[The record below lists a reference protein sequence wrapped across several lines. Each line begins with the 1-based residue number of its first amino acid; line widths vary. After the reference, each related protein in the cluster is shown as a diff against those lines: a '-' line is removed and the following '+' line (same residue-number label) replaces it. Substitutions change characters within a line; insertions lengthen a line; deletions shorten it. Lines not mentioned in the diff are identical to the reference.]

1 MKIGVFSNYYPPM
14 ERGGAELVAQRVADE
29 LSRRGH
35 QVFVLSTI
43 PFSGPRSLRPQILES
58 HIERVY
64 RFFPFNFFHLSNA
77 QHHSFLL
84 RVLWHFIDA
93 FGPFPHKLIDRL
105 LMTEEPD
112 VVLTHNLKGLGIR
125 ASRCI
130 QEAGIR
136 QIHTIH
142 DVQLS
147 VPSGLLMYGQ
157 EEAWLNHGWPR
168 RMYERIV
175 RHALGQPDVIVSPS
189 KFLAE
194 FYQQRG
200 FFQGA
205 DIRVLPNSAP
215 KPLSSVTRPTS
226 PQTASIRFLFVGQ
239 LEEHKGVNLLLK
251 AIDYLDFPFE
261 LHMVGDGRLL
271 EQVTARA
278 KRDAR
283 VYVHGFISLE
293 HIKKLMAQ
301 SDAVVI
307 PSLCYENSPTVIYE
321 SFQIGTPVIA
331 SRIGG
336 IPELVTDG
344 KTGLLFEPGRVEP
357 LVSSMRRLEHEREFF
372 WNQQTDIKK
381 IADGVSIQQY
391 VDQLE
396 KIIASSEH

>member
-35 QVFVLSTI
+35 QVFVLSTT
-43 PFSGPRSLRPQILES
+43 PFSGPRSLRPEALEY
-58 HIERVY
+58 HVERVY
-64 RFFPFNFFHLSNA
+64 RFFPFNLYHLSNA
-77 QHHSFLL
+77 HHYPFPL
-84 RVLWHFIDA
+84 RLLWHLIDV
-93 FGPFPHKLIDRL
+93 FGPFPHQLIDRL
-105 LMTEEPD
+105 LSIEEPD
-112 VVLTHNLKGLGIR
+112 VMLTHNLKGFGIR

-147 VPSGLLMYGQ
+147 VPSGLLIHGQ
-157 EEAWLNHGWPR
+157 EDAWLNRGWPR
-168 RMYERIV
+168 RLYERIV
-175 RHALGQPDVIVSPS
+175 RRALGQPDVIVSPS

-200 FFQGA
+200 FFHGA
-205 DIRVLPNSAP
+205 DIRVLPNPAP
-215 KPLSSVTRPTS
+215 KPLSSVTRPAS
-226 PQTASIRFLFVGQ
+226 AQTTAIRFLFVGQ
-239 LEEHKGVNLLLK
+239 LEEHKGVNLLLQ
-251 AIDYLDFPFE
+251 AIDRLEFSFE
-261 LHMVGDGRLL
+261 LHVVGEGRLL
-271 EQVTARA
+271 EHVTARA

-293 HIKKLMAQ
+293 HIKKMMAQ
-301 SDAVVI
+301 ADAVVI

-321 SFQIGTPVIA
+321 SFQIGTPVLA

-344 KTGLLFEPGRVEP
+344 KTGLLFEPGSVAS
-357 LVSSMRRLEHEREFF
+357 LVSSLQRLAREREFF
-372 WNQQTDIKK
+372 WNQQTEIKK
-381 IADGVSIQQY
+381 IAEGVSLRQY

-396 KIIASSEH
+396 KMISSPEP